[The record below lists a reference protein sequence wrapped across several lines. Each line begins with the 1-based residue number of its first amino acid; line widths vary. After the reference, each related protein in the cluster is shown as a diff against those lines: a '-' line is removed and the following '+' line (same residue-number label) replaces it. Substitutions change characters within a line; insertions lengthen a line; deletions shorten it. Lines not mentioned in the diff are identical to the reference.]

1 MLKIDKLAK
10 IKELREITDAPFV
23 DCKTAL
29 ENSDYEINGAI
40 KWLHENGKSKA
51 LKKADRIAAEGLVL
65 ATKCEKHALIFEL
78 NSETDFVAKN
88 QNFVKLQGEIAKL
101 LLENDFDN
109 LETALTIKNQDSR
122 TIAEMLIESTAT
134 MGEKITLRRV
144 LKTKILE
151 GQKVGLYTHSNG
163 QIASVVVLDGGNC
176 TVAKDISMHLSA
188 LNPEFNFES
197 DVPQERLA
205 EIERLAETER
215 LEEIEQKQAEIKEKF
230 ANSPDLE
237 KKLASV
243 KKPENIEKKII
254 RGKIEKKLS
263 EFVLEFQPLATDSA
277 ITVGKYLEQNSAKL
291 VQAVR
296 FEVGEGIEKQAVDFY
311 TEVNSQIKEAK

>member
-29 ENSDYEINGAI
+29 ENSDYEIKGAI

-65 ATKCEKHALIFEL
+65 ATKSEKHALIFEL

-88 QNFVKLQGEIAKL
+88 QNFVKLQGEIAQL

-109 LETALTIKNQDSR
+109 LETALTIKNADSR
-122 TIAEMLIESTAT
+122 TIAEMLVESTAT

-144 LKTKILE
+144 LKTQILE

-176 TVAKDISMHLSA
+176 TVAKDISMHVSA

-205 EIERLAETER
+205 EIT
-215 LEEIEQKQAEIKEKF
+215 QKVED
-230 ANSPDLE
+230 SPALDKNFE
-237 KKLASV
+237 
-243 KKPENIEKKII
+243 KKPEEIKQKIK
-254 RGKIEKKLS
+254 RGKIEKELS

>member
-65 ATKCEKHALIFEL
+65 ATKSEKHALIFEL

-88 QNFVKLQGEIAKL
+88 QNFVKLQGEIAQL

-109 LETALTIKNQDSR
+109 LETALTIKNPDSR
-122 TIAEMLIESTAT
+122 TIAEMLVESTAT

-144 LKTKILE
+144 LKTQILE

-176 TVAKDISMHLSA
+176 TVAKDISMHVSA

-197 DVPQERLA
+197 DVTQERLA
-205 EIERLAETER
+205 EITQKVEDSPA
-215 LEEIEQKQAEIKEKF
+215 LE
-230 ANSPDLE
+230 
-237 KKLASV
+237 
-243 KKPENIEKKII
+243 KKPENIKQKII
-254 RGKIEKKLS
+254 RGMIEKELS
-263 EFVLEFQPLATDSA
+263 NFVLEFQPLAIDSA

>member
-65 ATKCEKHALIFEL
+65 ATKSEKHALIFEL

-88 QNFVKLQGEIAKL
+88 QNFVKLQGEIAQL

-109 LETALTIKNQDSR
+109 LETALTIKNADSR
-122 TIAEMLIESTAT
+122 TIAEMLVESTAT

-144 LKTKILE
+144 LKTQILE

-176 TVAKDISMHLSA
+176 TVAKDISMHVSA

-205 EIERLAETER
+205 EITQKVEDSPA
-215 LEEIEQKQAEIKEKF
+215 LE
-230 ANSPDLE
+230 
-237 KKLASV
+237 
-243 KKPENIEKKII
+243 KKPENIKQKII
-254 RGKIEKKLS
+254 RGMIEKELS
-263 EFVLEFQPLATDSA
+263 NFVLEFQPLAIDSA

>member
-29 ENSDYEINGAI
+29 ENSDYEIKGAI

-65 ATKCEKHALIFEL
+65 ATKSEKHALIFEL

-88 QNFVKLQGEIAKL
+88 QNFVKLQGEIAQL

-109 LETALTIKNQDSR
+109 LETALTIKNADSR
-122 TIAEMLIESTAT
+122 TIAEMLVESTAT

-144 LKTKILE
+144 LKTQILE

-176 TVAKDISMHLSA
+176 TVAKDISMHVSA

-205 EIERLAETER
+205 EITQKVEDSPA
-215 LEEIEQKQAEIKEKF
+215 LE
-230 ANSPDLE
+230 
-237 KKLASV
+237 
-243 KKPENIEKKII
+243 KKPENIKQKII
-254 RGKIEKKLS
+254 RGMIEKELS
-263 EFVLEFQPLATDSA
+263 NFVLEFQPLAIDSA

>member
-29 ENSDYEINGAI
+29 ENSDYEIKGAI

-65 ATKCEKHALIFEL
+65 ATKSEKHALIFEL

-88 QNFVKLQGEIAKL
+88 QNFVKLQGEIAQL

-109 LETALTIKNQDSR
+109 LETALTIKNADSR
-122 TIAEMLIESTAT
+122 TIAEMLVESTAT

-144 LKTKILE
+144 LKTQILE

-176 TVAKDISMHLSA
+176 TVAKDISMHVSA

-205 EIERLAETER
+205 EITQKVEDSPA
-215 LEEIEQKQAEIKEKF
+215 LE
-230 ANSPDLE
+230 
-237 KKLASV
+237 
-243 KKPENIEKKII
+243 KKPENIKQKII
-254 RGKIEKKLS
+254 RGMIEKELS
-263 EFVLEFQPLATDSA
+263 NFVLEFQPLAIDSA
-277 ITVGKYLEQNSAKL
+277 ISVGKYLEQNSAKL

>member
-65 ATKCEKHALIFEL
+65 ATKSDKHALIFEL

-88 QNFVKLQGEIAKL
+88 QNFVKLQGEIAQL

-109 LETALTIKNQDSR
+109 LETALTIKNADSR

-163 QIASVVVLDGGNC
+163 QIASVVVIEGGNC
-176 TVAKDISMHLSA
+176 TVAKNISMHVSA

-197 DVPQERLA
+197 DVTQERLA
-205 EIERLAETER
+205 EITQK
-215 LEEIEQKQAEIKEKF
+215 LES
-230 ANSPDLE
+230 SPALE
-237 KKLASV
+237 N
-243 KKPENIEKKII
+243 KPENIKQKII
-254 RGKIEKKLS
+254 RGMIEKELS
-263 EFVLEFQPLATDSA
+263 KFVLEFQPFAMDSA
-277 ITVGKYLEQNSAKL
+277 ISVGKYLEQNSAKL
-291 VQAVR
+291 VQVVR
-296 FEVGEGIEKQAVDFY
+296 FEVGEGIEKQALDFY

>member
-65 ATKCEKHALIFEL
+65 ATKSEKHALIFEL

-88 QNFVKLQGEIAKL
+88 QNFVKLQGEIAQL

-109 LETALTIKNQDSR
+109 LETALTIKNPDSR
-122 TIAEMLIESTAT
+122 TIAEMLVESTAT

-144 LKTKILE
+144 LKTQILE

-176 TVAKDISMHLSA
+176 TVAKDISMHVSA

-205 EIERLAETER
+205 EITQKVEDSPA
-215 LEEIEQKQAEIKEKF
+215 LE
-230 ANSPDLE
+230 
-237 KKLASV
+237 
-243 KKPENIEKKII
+243 KKPENIKQKII
-254 RGKIEKKLS
+254 RGMIEKELS
-263 EFVLEFQPLATDSA
+263 NFVLEFQPLAIDSA

>member
-65 ATKCEKHALIFEL
+65 ATKSEKHALIFEL

-88 QNFVKLQGEIAKL
+88 QNFVKLQGEIAQL

-109 LETALTIKNQDSR
+109 LETALTIKNQNSR

-144 LKTKILE
+144 FKTQIFE
-151 GQKVGLYTHSNG
+151 GRKVGLYTHSNG
-163 QIASVVVLDGGNC
+163 QIASVVVLKGGNC
-176 TVAKDISMHLSA
+176 TVAKNISMHVSA
-188 LNPEFNFES
+188 LNPKFNSES

-205 EIERLAETER
+205 EITQK
-215 LEEIEQKQAEIKEKF
+215 LE
-230 ANSPDLE
+230 NSPALE
-237 KKLASV
+237 G
-243 KKPENIEKKII
+243 KPENIKQKII
-254 RGKIEKKLS
+254 RGMIEKELS
-263 EFVLEFQPLATDSA
+263 SFVLEFQPFAMDSA

-291 VQAVR
+291 VKAVR

>member
-65 ATKCEKHALIFEL
+65 ATKSEKHALIFEL

-88 QNFVKLQGEIAKL
+88 QNFVKLQGEIAQL

-109 LETALTIKNQDSR
+109 LETALTIKNPDSR
-122 TIAEMLIESTAT
+122 TIAEMLVESTAT

-144 LKTKILE
+144 LKTQILE

-176 TVAKDISMHLSA
+176 TVAKDISMHVSA

-197 DVPQERLA
+197 EVPQERLA
-205 EIERLAETER
+205 EITQKVEDSPA
-215 LEEIEQKQAEIKEKF
+215 LE
-230 ANSPDLE
+230 
-237 KKLASV
+237 
-243 KKPENIEKKII
+243 KKPENIKQKII
-254 RGKIEKKLS
+254 RGMIEKELS
-263 EFVLEFQPLATDSA
+263 NFVLEFQPLAIDSA